1 MNTTP
6 SANAAPKS
14 AWDNSLAGQW
24 TYRSYRNDPSVL
36 VNADPGPAVQALGAI
51 YGSDNVA
58 NAAAAVKA
66 LNLIFG
72 EGTITFDPP
81 AGDALTGNLD
91 MGGGL
96 VLDLKGT
103 MQTNPTGDI
112 SIAVIGT
119 GRAGTKTENWEY
131 DYKATTTPKWPNGVN
146 QVPTLVG
153 TVIRAKPH
161 NGAPA
166 GVVASFIAIKR

>member
-1 MNTTP
+1 
-6 SANAAPKS
+6 
-14 AWDNSLAGQW
+14 
-24 TYRSYRNDPSVL
+24 
-36 VNADPGPAVQALGAI
+36 
-51 YGSDNVA
+51 
-58 NAAAAVKA
+58 
-66 LNLIFG
+66 
-72 EGTITFDPP
+72 
-81 AGDALTGNLD
+81 
-91 MGGGL
+91 
-96 VLDLKGT
+96 